1 MIQTF
6 CTIKEK
12 FYFSHVISSDLRAKI
27 TLTGV
32 IYRNPQEALKSTLS
46 DMTMLILLPN
56 DQKLANVLLKHVKT
70 QVQRSKNKSAAL
82 VLLSS
87 TENNEYLLSDFH
99 YVGEEPLNL
108 KYKDSPQIVRLWR
121 LGNFLKYRPL
131 FGGKETDSD
140 DDTAVPSFVKL
151 PPCFSLEELKHMNQ
165 YAELKPAYD
174 FLSSG
179 GVNTRDLTHASCFVS
194 LHPEAPHPIL

>member
-1 MIQTF
+1 MI
-6 CTIKEK
+6 
-12 FYFSHVISSDLRAKI
+12 SDDLRAKI

-32 IYRNPQEALKSTLS
+32 IYLKPQEALKSTLS

-140 DDTAVPSFVKL
+140 DDTAVPSFAKL
-151 PPCFSLEELKHMNQ
+151 PP
-165 YAELKPAYD
+165 
-174 FLSSG
+174 
-179 GVNTRDLTHASCFVS
+179 
-194 LHPEAPHPIL
+194 